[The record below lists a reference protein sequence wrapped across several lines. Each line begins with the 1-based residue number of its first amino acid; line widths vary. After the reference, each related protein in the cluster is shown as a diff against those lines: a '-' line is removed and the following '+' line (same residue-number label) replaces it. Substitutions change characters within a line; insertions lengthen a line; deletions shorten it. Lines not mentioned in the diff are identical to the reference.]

1 MKSSSINFIIFIFL
15 ANIIFFPLKSFSRQF
30 IERDHIII
38 DLLSGV
44 EWLRCSTGQTWDGK
58 ECTGQVVRLNFSEIK
73 EALKQANE
81 QLGNGWRLPTL
92 KELEGLVCNECKEN
106 KKFSDTATINKE
118 IFPSTPSE
126 PFWTSDK
133 NKWSEDRY
141 WTVNFFT
148 GFSFNRF
155 TEFKPLASRFVKDR

>member
-1 MKSSSINFIIFIFL
+1 MGNCFKKC
-15 ANIIFFPLKSFSRQF
+15 NICLEYKLVNYKKCI
-30 IERDHIII
+30 
-38 DLLSGV
+38 
-44 EWLRCSTGQTWDGK
+44 RCT
-58 ECTGQVVRLNFSEIK
+58 N
-73 EALKQANE
+73 
-81 QLGNGWRLPTL
+81 
-92 KELEGLVCNECKEN
+92 GLVCNECKEN
-106 KKFSDTATINKE
+106 KKFSDTATINEE

-133 NKWSEDRY
+133 NKWSKNRY